1 VAWHRGRDLVATGLR
16 RRVPGMAEYDG
27 HSIMDIS
34 RQARTFQGPVRPGDG
49 MSGPAATQ
57 SVLGRLQQSVINPV
71 VRLAWDLGI
80 PIPGDA
86 LLETTGRR
94 TRLPRRTPVCDGLEG
109 ETFWLIAQ
117 GGRDADWVRNI
128 EASPRVRVKV
138 SGIHAG
144 WRSGTAHIL
153 DDDDPQERQRIL
165 SQANLARRLCMST
178 SKALHTNPLT
188 IRVDLDS
195 E

>member
-1 VAWHRGRDLVATGLR
+1 
-16 RRVPGMAEYDG
+16 MN
-27 HSIMDIS
+27 IS
-34 RQARTFQGPVRPGDG
+34 NQAPT
-49 MSGPAATQ
+49 AAR

-71 VRLAWDLGI
+71 VRLAWDLGL

-94 TRLPRRTPVCDGLEG
+94 THLPRRTPVCDGLEG
-109 ETFWLIAQ
+109 QTFWLIAQ
-117 GGRDADWVRNI
+117 RGRDADWVRNI
-128 EASPRVRVKV
+128 EVDSRVRVKV
-138 SGIHAG
+138 SEAHAR

-153 DDDDPQERQRIL
+153 DNDDPRERQRIL
-165 SQANLARRLCMST
+165 SQASFPRRLCMFT
-178 SKALHTNPLT
+178 SKALNTNPLT

>member
-1 VAWHRGRDLVATGLR
+1 
-16 RRVPGMAEYDG
+16 
-27 HSIMDIS
+27 
-34 RQARTFQGPVRPGDG
+34 
-49 MSGPAATQ
+49 MSGSAAAQ

-71 VRLAWDLGI
+71 VRLAWDRGI

-128 EASPRVRVKV
+128 EANPLVRVKV

-153 DDDDPQERQRIL
+153 DDDDPRKRQRIL
-165 SQANLARRLCMST
+165 SQANFARRLCMST